1 MIEACPGEAC
11 RLPCGAVVRLKKHG
25 SVRVLN
31 PERMNLALSMLSR
44 DDLVAEGA
52 VSTVLRAIALARNV
66 PGKAIHIFDDPGR
79 KVQGEIP
86 IASDQVIEHAK
97 NYRDACALVTARRIA
112 DGKAQAALKQ
122 TMTDLENTVVKW
134 IRHDEIPAI
143 TWSSPFVPGEDH
155 RFHVQVRYR
164 VKRPTLT
171 KKLLAGKV
179 SEAIMLAQ
187 SATNL
192 SEMPVCELRHM
203 IGDYVLQ
210 SIAREPSTKTPYL
223 ATRCRKTTAQS
234 PQTPQSPQSSPPYP
248 NMTSPRSP
256 IG

>member
-1 MIEACPGEAC
+1 
-11 RLPCGAVVRLKKHG
+11 VVRLKKHG

-31 PERMNLALSMLSR
+31 PERMNLAMSMLSR

-52 VSTVLRAIALARNV
+52 VDTVLRAIAHARNV
-66 PGKAIHIFDDPGR
+66 PGKAVHIVDGL
-79 KVQGEIP
+79 KIQGEIP

-97 NYRDACALVTARRIA
+97 KYRDVCALATARRAA

-122 TMTDLENTVVKW
+122 TVANLENTVVKW
-134 IRHDEIPAI
+134 IRHDEIPGI
-143 TWSSPFVPGEDH
+143 TWSPPFMSDESRV
-155 RFHVQVRYR
+155 HVQVRYR
-164 VKRPTLT
+164 VKRPALT

-179 SEAIMLAQ
+179 NEAIMLAQ
-187 SATNL
+187 SSTNL

-223 ATRCRKTTAQS
+223 ATRCRQTTA
-234 PQTPQSPQSSPPYP
+234 PQSPQSPQ
-248 NMTSPRSP
+248 SPRSSP
-256 IG
+256 PVFQP